1 MIGIYSD
8 ADIQHNA
15 FAKGI
20 REVDQ
25 RNDRAESINIR
36 REIRYQLGGRTPFR
50 LHGIFVRGLSR
61 TQYCARQDGEVAH
74 TPAERDALQR
84 IFREHGVRSPW
95 GL

>member
-25 RNDRAESINIR
+25 RNDRTESINIR
-36 REIRYQLGGRTPFR
+36 RE
-50 LHGIFVRGLSR
+50 LSLIHISEPTR
-61 TQYCARQDGEVAH
+61 H
-74 TPAERDALQR
+74 
-84 IFREHGVRSPW
+84 
-95 GL
+95 